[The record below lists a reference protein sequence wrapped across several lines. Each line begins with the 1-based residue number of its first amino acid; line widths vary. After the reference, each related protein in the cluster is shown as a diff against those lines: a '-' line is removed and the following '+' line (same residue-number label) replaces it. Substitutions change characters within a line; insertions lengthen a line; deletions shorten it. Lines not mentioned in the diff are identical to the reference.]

1 MTNDQISSMFEMQRG
16 IVQQNQQAVAQ
27 FFDAQ
32 RTASQAVVDALESL
46 RSAQEQ
52 NVELTRDAVH
62 AYVDALEEVA
72 PDADFSVVREQVDE
86 NLDQLEDVQG
96 DTWDGLLD
104 AMENSQDSVEEYGE
118 TYGDLMESSFD
129 SFLDAHETVTD
140 DLEDAETVEFAG

>member
-1 MTNDQISSMFEMQRG
+1 MFEMQHG

-52 NVELTRDAVH
+52 NAELTRDAVH

-72 PDADFSVVREQVDE
+72 PNADFSVVREQIDG
-86 NLDQLEDVQG
+86 NLDQLEDVQD

-104 AMENSQDSVEEYGE
+104 AMADGQDSVEEYGE
-118 TYGDLMESSFD
+118 TYGDLVESSFD
-129 SFLDAHETVTD
+129 SFLDAHETVAA